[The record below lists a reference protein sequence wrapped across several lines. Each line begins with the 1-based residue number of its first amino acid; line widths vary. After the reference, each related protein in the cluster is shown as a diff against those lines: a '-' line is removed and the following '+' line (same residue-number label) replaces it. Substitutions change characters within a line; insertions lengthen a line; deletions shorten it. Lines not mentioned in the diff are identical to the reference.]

1 MSSKKLYFDSQ
12 LSGGGVIT
20 DIEDIDS
27 LTDLA
32 LISGST
38 IDMNC
43 NKINK
48 FIHSTKNLIKSI
60 ISRPVHSFNEMITL
74 NESEHIKWPT
84 DKSAICQLVCPMGRS
99 HGQICCTFV
108 ISRDILLRHFNPDL
122 YMGSIVNYFNTGNG
136 VYRGV
141 TITYSYVSTDV
152 NNYDLYFTV
161 DLNNLYL
168 LDIIPLIS

>member
-12 LSGGGVIT
+12 LSGGVIT

-27 LTDLA
+27 LTDLT

-60 ISRPVHSFNEMITL
+60 ISRPAHSFNEMITL
-74 NESEHIKWPT
+74 NEFEHIKWPK
-84 DKSAICQLVCPMGRS
+84 DKSAICQLVYPMSRDY
-99 HGQICCTFV
+99 GQICCTFV
-108 ISRDILLRHFNPDL
+108 ISRDILLRHFHPDL
-122 YMGSIVNYFNTGNG
+122 YMGSIVIYFDDGNG
-136 VYRGV
+136 SYKGV
-141 TITYSYVSTDV
+141 TINYSYESTDV
-152 NNYDLYFTV
+152 NNYDLYFIV

-168 LDIIPLIS
+168 LDIIPLTI